1 MDLRTALALGLE
13 LGSVSPYFALQDLKK
28 ALKRQVKSGT
38 QFAVHLSEYPPT
50 PADLPE
56 ELLSVAYVE
65 EEPLTSEAVNELTM
79 HKPSG
84 SGAVALRR
92 RRTSDA
98 LVPTSTPAPA
108 SSSQNAGLGI
118 ETLVQNTLMG
128 LIQQGFSNFQAHQQ
142 GGNTLNNLQVFK
154 NPKAADAAKRETVE
168 VPAIEAPK
176 EEKKTTPAEPTKASI
191 LPTQEEVSDVDPK
204 VVQAALDQRKD
215 AGYTKPKAKAKGKA
229 KAKAAAAKPR
239 PNRRPKQRQWRRPRP
254 KHRLQPRARM
264 IPKIQGSEAA
274 LCGGVAAKY
283 NATIQNTIDCSLGA
297 QTVVTARFV
306 GAQGH
311 GKGASKPSRM
321 VQRNDLW

>member
-13 LGSVSPYFALQDLKK
+13 LGSVSPYYALQDLKK

-38 QFAVHLSEYPPT
+38 PFAVHLSEYPPT

-79 HKPSG
+79 HKASG

-92 RRTSDA
+92 KRTSDA

-142 GGNTLNNLQVFK
+142 GGGALNNLQVFK
-154 NPKAADAAKRETVE
+154 NPKAADAAKRETTE

-176 EEKKTTPAEPTKASI
+176 EEKKTTPVEPTKASI

-229 KAKAAAAKPR
+229 KAQAAAAKPKAK
-239 PNRRPKQRQWRRPRP
+239 PKAKAKAVAKTKAKASAPVKSTHDP
-254 KHRLQPRARM
+254 KDPG
-264 IPKIQGSEAA
+264 IGGGTVWWGGGKIQCNHPEHYRLFIRSSDRCDRKIRRGSGAWERCLEAIKN
-274 LCGGVAAKY
+274 G
-283 NATIQNTIDCSLGA
+283 
-297 QTVVTARFV
+297 
-306 GAQGH
+306 
-311 GKGASKPSRM
+311 P
-321 VQRNDLW
+321 